1 LIDLIRAFL
10 SSFGTTR
17 ANNLNFA
24 IVSFCFASILA
35 FMSYTNI
42 SFLTDRRN
50 IARYLQLNIWFNFFH
65 IFYLSL
71 VGFTVYVFIGLKFI
85 PYMLYDKSIDFGMHV
100 ELFDVRF
107 NISYESSNEIGVGI
121 NLPLLLIFISLN
133 QIDNAKNADVDPPFA
148 QQIDPLKLTA
158 RKMHGKS
165 CFLML
170 F

>member
-1 LIDLIRAFL
+1 
-10 SSFGTTR
+10 
-17 ANNLNFA
+17 
-24 IVSFCFASILA
+24 
-35 FMSYTNI
+35 
-42 SFLTDRRN
+42 
-50 IARYLQLNIWFNFFH
+50 
-65 IFYLSL
+65 
-71 VGFTVYVFIGLKFI
+71 
-85 PYMLYDKSIDFGMHV
+85 MLYDKSIDFGMHV